1 MDWLRNAEGT
11 WSFYMQLGNSAK
23 IPRLLVYEKD
33 LARGIGVNL
42 VWGGGEPVDSGAPGS
57 FGYYRQG
64 KFKALFVVNDLKSEN
79 TIVREPVVT
88 IEVDLDAGAYT
99 VKFNGKTWP
108 GIPFDNKGPID
119 TIRFLTNGC
128 SSTGFSK
135 SSIDDVTITR

>member
-1 MDWLRNAEGT
+1 M
-11 WSFYMQLGNSAK
+11 YK
-23 IPRLLVYEKD
+23 
-33 LARGIGVNL
+33 
-42 VWGGGEPVDSGAPGS
+42 
-57 FGYYRQG
+57 RQ
-64 KFKALFVVNDLKSEN
+64 
-79 TIVREPVVT
+79 VVT